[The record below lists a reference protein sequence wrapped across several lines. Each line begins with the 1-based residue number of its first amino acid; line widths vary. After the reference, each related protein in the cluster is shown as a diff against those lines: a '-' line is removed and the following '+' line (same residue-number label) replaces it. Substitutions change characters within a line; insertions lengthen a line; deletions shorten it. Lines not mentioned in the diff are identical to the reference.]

1 VSDDGGFLLEYA
13 NIFNLYFINMRT
25 LFDFTPT
32 LGVTPIEEIWI
43 DAHSRDDISQ
53 IALTLQLIWMNSSL
67 RDQIVT
73 LLQERVGE
81 DTDQC
86 LGRPGM
92 NYWRIFV
99 LGVFKYGLDCYFDRL
114 THMANR
120 DGLVRELFQNDDSDF
135 GNSSSYR
142 LQTIIHNVS
151 RITEEIWAHLN
162 AMIVAHGFEGFGVA
176 PDAPIEPIIFTTILF
191 IREFAPTWNL
201 LLQA

>member
-73 LLQERVGE
+73 LLQERIGE
-81 DTDQC
+81 DTDQR
-86 LGRPGM
+86 LGRP
-92 NYWRIFV
+92 
-99 LGVFKYGLDCYFDRL
+99 
-114 THMANR
+114 
-120 DGLVRELFQNDDSDF
+120 
-135 GNSSSYR
+135 
-142 LQTIIHNVS
+142 
-151 RITEEIWAHLN
+151 
-162 AMIVAHGFEGFGVA
+162 
-176 PDAPIEPIIFTTILF
+176 
-191 IREFAPTWNL
+191 
-201 LLQA
+201 